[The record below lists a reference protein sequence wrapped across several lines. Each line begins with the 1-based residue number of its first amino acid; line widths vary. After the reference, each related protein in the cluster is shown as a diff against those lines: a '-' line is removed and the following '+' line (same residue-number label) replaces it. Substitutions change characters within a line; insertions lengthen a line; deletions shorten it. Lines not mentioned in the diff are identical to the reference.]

1 MIREEFRPILEN
13 LEAGRCAVLHRTVDG
28 VEYTRLFRPRER
40 LILLGGGHIAQ
51 PLCRMAAML
60 DFEVT
65 VVDDRPDFAAAGTPT
80 ACGRSSPAQ
89 RRPISA

>member
-40 LILLGGGHIAQ
+40 LILLGG
-51 PLCRMAAML
+51 
-60 DFEVT
+60 
-65 VVDDRPDFAAAGTPT
+65 
-80 ACGRSSPAQ
+80 
-89 RRPISA
+89 

>member
-40 LILLGGGHIAQ
+40 LILLGGGHIGKPGIKNTRYRLNNA
-51 PLCRMAAML
+51 
-60 DFEVT
+60 
-65 VVDDRPDFAAAGTPT
+65 T
-80 ACGRSSPAQ
+80 ARFG
-89 RRPISA
+89 